1 MAGTVKNYP
10 SMTPV
15 KAQGFYSFEVEIP
28 DQDVY
33 VFTPKGLVGFIKI
46 ASSSATDYGE
56 LWFRGS
62 LATKAWGGTDLE
74 AGAGVLTGTTGTDG
88 KLTISSYGTNLYIE
102 NRRGATGVFT
112 VIISSGNDNVE

>member
-1 MAGTVKNYP
+1 MAGIVKNYP

-33 VFTPKGLVGFIKI
+33 VFIPKGLVGFIKI
-46 ASSSATDYGE
+46 ASSSTTDYGE

-62 LATKAWGGTDLE
+62 LAVKAWGGTDLE
-74 AGAGVLTGTTGTDG
+74 VGAGVLTGTTGTDG
-88 KLTISSYGTNLYIE
+88 KLTISSDGANLYIE
-102 NRRGATGVFT
+102 NRRGVTGVYT
-112 VIISSGNDNVE
+112 VIISGGNDTVE